1 MVAWTS
7 DVGAYFDYA
16 ALTEQGCVDLW
27 LDMAYAWCI
36 DYEAHSSTRN
46 RAPTPLPFI
55 DDIIH
60 TYETT
65 FKVPREKLGVVFP
78 WYACSFECAGEG
90 DAYGNKLSYTDT
102 PFNRAVFG
110 NLKETRSFE
119 SPRQD
124 KTRQSRD
131 EHEKR
136 ALKQRGWV
144 SLRRV
149 SDHAENR

>member
-27 LDMAYAWCI
+27 LDMPYAWCI

-102 PFNRAVFG
+102 PVTVQFS
-110 NLKETRSFE
+110 EI
-119 SPRQD
+119 
-124 KTRQSRD
+124 
-131 EHEKR
+131 
-136 ALKQRGWV
+136 
-144 SLRRV
+144 
-149 SDHAENR
+149 